1 MPNKKG
7 IILGS
12 KIFINFTKYDFTEC
26 TRRLLSEIRNTVGL
40 NGEEKRKESAT
51 KVETK
56 STGNSNHNNG
66 VNNWSESEV
75 EKWLREKQI
84 NPVITQ
90 NVFPCN
96 GQILNQ
102 LYSIQSEA
110 PEFFYKSISS
120 NQSIPTK
127 DVAFFT
133 FELKRLFQ

>member
-1 MPNKKG
+1 M
-7 IILGS
+7 
-12 KIFINFTKYDFTEC
+12 
-26 TRRLLSEIRNTVGL
+26 SEIRNTVGL

-56 STGNSNHNNG
+56 ATGSSSNHNHNNNA
-66 VNNWSESEV
+66 VNNWSESDV

-127 DVAFFT
+127 DVAIFT